1 MKKILAL
8 LLLTLSFSGCEKDD
22 ICTDETTPRLVL
34 EFYDDA
40 NPANTKNVTNL
51 KIKGE
56 GAFGDLDLG
65 TFNGVSKIYLPLKT
79 TENTTKY
86 SLIRNSGSPSA
97 NEDFFQFNYTREE
110 LFVSRAC
117 GYKTIFEL
125 NTMDGVILTD
135 AVVPDL
141 EWIESYSIQTTNID
155 TENEVHIKI
164 YF

>member
-1 MKKILAL
+1 MKRILVL
-8 LLLTLSFSGCEKDD
+8 LLLAISFSGCEKDD

-56 GAFGDLDLG
+56 GSFNDLDLG
-65 TFNGVSKIYLPLKT
+65 TFSGVSKIYLPLKNI
-79 TENTTKY
+79 EDTTKY

-125 NTMDGVILTD
+125 NAVDGVIRTD
-135 AVVPDL
+135 AATPD
-141 EWIESYSIQTTNID
+141 EFWIRNYSIQTTNID
-155 TENEVHIKI
+155 TENEIHIKI